1 MNNSNSRV
9 EYLEPIVTEKR
20 VWNNSYLF
28 IAFIVG
34 VLAIFVQFFAIRYFN
49 LEYTESVFL
58 AFSILIIYAIILFF
72 LLEPRILRE
81 IQMTAI
87 NTVEKPIVETRYVEK
102 PAVVETKYIDR
113 PVVETRYVEKPA
125 VVETKYIDRPVVET
139 RYVEKSRRALNI
151 PKYAYVGSSEAKVF
165 HSRNCRLGKLIK
177 RKYKVSNNSKSYFL
191 SKKYKPCKVCV
202 KGNKR

>member
-87 NTVEKPIVETRYVEK
+87 NTVEKPIVETRYLEK

-113 PVVETRYVEKPA
+113 PVVQ
-125 VVETKYIDRPVVET
+125 T
-139 RYVEKSRRALNI
+139 RYVEKSRRVLNI